1 MNLSDRR
8 IVGDLTP
15 HVQPIAKRVPP
26 RAVRTEQE
34 YDTATASMNRL
45 LDAGAA
51 DEAHPLAEL
60 VATRGELISNYDA
73 LHYPATYIAPMEV
86 LRALMDQH
94 GLTQSELAQELGS
107 QGVVA
112 ENLSG
117 KRAMNLR
124 QMRALATRFSLPVA
138 AFVSGATVVM
148 E

>member
-26 RAVRTEQE
+26 RAIRTEQE

-60 VATRGELISNYDA
+60 VATRGELISNYTPCITPRHI
-73 LHYPATYIAPMEV
+73 L
-86 LRALMDQH
+86 LRWRCSVHSWISTA
-94 GLTQSELAQELGS
+94 SR
-107 QGVVA
+107 
-112 ENLSG
+112 
-117 KRAMNLR
+117 RASWRKN
-124 QMRALATRFSLPVA
+124 
-138 AFVSGATVVM
+138 
-148 E
+148 